1 MAKYMV
7 RCETCGKDFLA
18 YLDGKVKDRE
28 WKLENWTWICEECKE
43 SEFQRKNQEAAAE
56 NAKEGL
62 PALKGSEKQIAW
74 AESIRAE
81 AQPILDEIKDRCRE
95 LIASA
100 KEKGDK
106 DEQEKHEEA
115 LRAAEYV
122 TNNPF
127 AKYWIESR
135 FSINKWFFAEEME
148 RVLPMVQER
157 ESKAKED
164 ELSAIVEAKAEA
176 TVRPEDTKTETV
188 AEIKVVDG
196 DVIAI
201 SFPERREDFRRLVKH
216 DLGCCW
222 KDKAWRKR
230 ITQFSGPIEE
240 RVVEAGSKLLLAG
253 FPVRIYDEGLRSR
266 AISGDYR
273 PEKKNWIVRDSES
286 GNFVIRWGYGEDYY
300 WRAVKLRGAKYD
312 SRLKRIVLSPEFYE
326 EVIDFAEAHGF
337 EFSAKALELV
347 EIGKAVREKT
357 LVCAPKEPE
366 PIPESEPTP
375 EPEEYGIDESLRDDN

>member
-7 RCETCGKDFLA
+7 ICETCGKEFLV
-18 YLDGKVKDRE
+18 YLDGKIKDRE
-28 WKLENWTWICEECKE
+28 WKLENWTWVCEECKE
-43 SEFQRKNQEAAAE
+43 AGFQRKNQAAAAE

-62 PALKGSEKQIAW
+62 PPLKGSEKQIAW
-74 AESIRAE
+74 AETIRAE
-81 AQPILDEIKDRCRE
+81 AQPVLDEIKDRCRE
-95 LIASA
+95 SIAKA
-100 KEKGDK
+100 KEEENKED
-106 DEQEKHEEA
+106 QEKYEEA

-135 FSINKWFFAEEME
+135 FSISKWFFAEEME
-148 RVLPMVQER
+148 RVLPQMKER
-157 ESKAKED
+157 EAKAKEE

-176 TVRPEDTKTETV
+176 TVRPENAKTETV

-201 SFPERREDFRRLVKH
+201 SFSECREDFRQLVKH

-230 ITQFSGPIEE
+230 ITQFSGPVEE

-253 FPVRIYDEGLRSR
+253 FSVRIYDENLRAR
-266 AISGDYR
+266 AINGEYK
-273 PEKKNWIVRDSES
+273 PEVVNWIVKDVKK
-286 GNFVIRWGYGEDYY
+286 GNFVVKWGRGEDYY
-300 WRAVKLRGAKYD
+300 KKAAKLRGAKYD
-312 SRLKRIVLSPEFYE
+312 PNQKRIVLAPEFYE
-326 EVIDFAEAHGF
+326 EVLDFAEAHGF
-337 EFSAKALELV
+337 KISEGAMELI
-347 EIGKAVREKT
+347 EIGKAIREKT

-366 PIPESEPTP
+366 LINEPEAEP